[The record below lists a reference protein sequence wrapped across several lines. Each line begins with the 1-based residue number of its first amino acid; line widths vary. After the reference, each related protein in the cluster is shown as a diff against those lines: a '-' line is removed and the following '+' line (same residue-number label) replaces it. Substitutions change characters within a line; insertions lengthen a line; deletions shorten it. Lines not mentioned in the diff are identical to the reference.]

1 MLVTHLIENCVLPFP
16 PQRKRA
22 ADNDQNA
29 QRVSSKKTKPT
40 TTPVSDDEVSAPF
53 VYAFCYCLCSCDR
66 RPVDCVLGGEGASVD
81 PFVQVLR
88 CKSDFVPYH

>member
-1 MLVTHLIENCVLPFP
+1 MLVTQLIENCVLPFP

-29 QRVSSKKTKPT
+29 QRVSSKKTKPN
-40 TTPVSDDEVSAPF
+40 TTPVADDEVSAPF
-53 VYAFCYCLCSCDR
+53 VYAFCDCLWSCDR
-66 RPVDCVLGGEGASVD
+66 RPVDCALGGGGARVD
-81 PFVQVLR
+81 PWVQVLR